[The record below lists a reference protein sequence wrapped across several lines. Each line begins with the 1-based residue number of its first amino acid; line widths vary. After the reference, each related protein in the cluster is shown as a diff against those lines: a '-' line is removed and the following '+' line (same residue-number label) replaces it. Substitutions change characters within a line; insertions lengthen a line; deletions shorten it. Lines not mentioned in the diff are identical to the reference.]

1 MTKRGSLEVQGF
13 DREHDVRIL
22 ERREAHRGF
31 FLFEELT
38 LEHRRFDGS
47 WSGPL
52 SREVLHIPR
61 AVCVLPYDPLDNR
74 VVLIEQFRA
83 GAIDHENGPWLLECV
98 AGLMEAGEEAQETAR
113 REVREE
119 AGLEVR
125 DLLRIGVYT
134 PSPGSV
140 TERTTMFAARVDASK
155 AGGLHGLASENEDI
169 RVHGLDLADALELIE
184 AERITCA
191 NAQLCLR
198 WLQLNADRLQ
208 REWVAAP

>member
-83 GAIDHENGPWLLECV
+83 GAIDHENGP
-98 AGLMEAGEEAQETAR
+98 
-113 REVREE
+113 
-119 AGLEVR
+119 
-125 DLLRIGVYT
+125 
-134 PSPGSV
+134 
-140 TERTTMFAARVDASK
+140 
-155 AGGLHGLASENEDI
+155 
-169 RVHGLDLADALELIE
+169 
-184 AERITCA
+184 
-191 NAQLCLR
+191 
-198 WLQLNADRLQ
+198 
-208 REWVAAP
+208 